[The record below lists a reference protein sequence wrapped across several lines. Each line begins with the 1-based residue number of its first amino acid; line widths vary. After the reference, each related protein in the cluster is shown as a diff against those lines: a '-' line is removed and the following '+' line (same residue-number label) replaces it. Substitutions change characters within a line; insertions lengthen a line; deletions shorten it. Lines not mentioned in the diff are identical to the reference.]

1 MKQDASGRQRWL
13 RKDRRETNV
22 ASPLEQFTIK
32 PIVPLS
38 IGKMDISFTNSSL
51 MMTLAVAVIVVLLVF
66 SVRRRD
72 LVPGR
77 LQSIAELSYEF
88 IAGMVRENVGDE
100 GRKYF
105 PFIFSVFMFVLF
117 GNLLG
122 LIPGAFTFTSHIAVT
137 FALALVIFIGVT
149 AIGIARH
156 GTHFFTLFFPH
167 GAPLAAAPILIPIE
181 VISYLSRPI
190 SLSVRLF
197 ANMTVGHIIL
207 KIFAGFV
214 VSLGAY
220 FVLPGVVPFGLL
232 VGLTALEFFVAF
244 LQAYIFTI
252 LSCIYLNDAVHLH

>member
-1 MKQDASGRQRWL
+1 M
-13 RKDRRETNV
+13 
-22 ASPLEQFTIK
+22 ASPLDQFTIK

-38 IGKMDISFTNSSL
+38 LGKLDISYTNSAL
-51 MMTLAVAVIVVLLVF
+51 MMTLAVAAIAVLLVV

-105 PFIFSVFMFVLF
+105 PFIFSIFMFVLF

-137 FALALVIFIGVT
+137 FSLALVIFLGVT
-149 AIGIARH
+149 IIGLTRH
-156 GTHFFTLFFPH
+156 GTHFFSLFFPH

-214 VSLGAY
+214 VSLGAF
-220 FVLPGVVPFGLL
+220 FVLPGIIPMSLL

-252 LSCIYLNDAVHLH
+252 LSCIYLNDAIHLH

>member
-1 MKQDASGRQRWL
+1 M
-13 RKDRRETNV
+13 

-38 IGKMDISFTNSSL
+38 LGKLDISFTNSAL
-51 MMTLAVAVIVVLLVF
+51 MMTLAVAAIAVLLVV

-77 LQSIAELSYEF
+77 LQSVAELSYEF

-105 PFIFSVFMFVLF
+105 PFIFSIFMFVLF

-137 FALALVIFIGVT
+137 FSLALVIFLGVT
-149 AIGIARH
+149 TIGLARH
-156 GTHFFTLFFPH
+156 GTHFFSLFFPH

-214 VSLGAY
+214 VSLGAF
-220 FVLPGVVPFGLL
+220 FVLPGIVPMGLL

-252 LSCIYLNDAVHLH
+252 LSCIYLNDAIHLH

>member
-1 MKQDASGRQRWL
+1 
-13 RKDRRETNV
+13 V
-22 ASPLEQFTIK
+22 ANPLDQFTIK

-38 IGKMDISFTNSSL
+38 VGSLDLSFTNSAL
-51 MMTLAVAVIVVLLVF
+51 MMSIAVALIAGLLVF
-66 SVRRRD
+66 SVRSRD

-77 LQSIAELSYEF
+77 LQSVAELGYEF

-105 PFIFSVFMFVLF
+105 PFIFSVFAFVLF

-122 LIPGAFTFTSHIAVT
+122 MLPGSFTFTSHIAVT
-137 FALALVIFIGVT
+137 FALALLIFLGVT
-149 AIGIARH
+149 VIGFARH
-156 GTHFFTLFFPH
+156 GTHFFSLFFPH
-167 GAPLAAAPILIPIE
+167 GAPIASAPILIPIE

-190 SLSVRLF
+190 SLSIRLF

-214 VSLGAY
+214 VSLGAF
-220 FVLPGVVPFGLL
+220 FVIPGIVPFGMLI
-232 VGLTALEFFVAF
+232 GLTALEFFVAC

-252 LSCIYLNDAVHLH
+252 LSCIYLNDAIHLH

>member
-1 MKQDASGRQRWL
+1 
-13 RKDRRETNV
+13 V

-32 PIVPLS
+32 PIIPLPV
-38 IGKMDISFTNSSL
+38 GKLDLSFTNSSL
-51 MMTLAVAVIVVLLVF
+51 MMTIAVALIVALLVW

-77 LQSIAELSYEF
+77 LQSVAELSYEF

-149 AIGIARH
+149 VIGLARH
-156 GTHFFTLFFPH
+156 GTHFFSLFFPH

-181 VISYLSRPI
+181 AISYLSRPI

-220 FVLPGVVPFGLL
+220 YILPGVIPFSLL
-232 VGLTALEFFVAF
+232 IGLTALEFFVAF

-252 LSCIYLNDAVHLH
+252 LSCIYLNDAIHLH